1 MGHGYTVYFLPNRST
16 RHKVLLAVYG
26 VLVLLGIGVV
36 LVLHQVDRKGRYREA
51 FSTIGTISQTA
62 AGQVNA
68 GHVGLLLDKYVEPGT
83 IIKHT
88 QDAWYYVMHD
98 QLRRSVEMHEDL
110 LPALLVAT
118 DPELGDLITVAT
130 SDKKPTWRA
139 TFIRDRSLIERL
151 AKGGATRMQLD
162 GIEQLVHSAPVVDL
176 NGVTVAYVVTR
187 MPEAPLD
194 IAIRTALWRNMGIT
208 LFVLLLIGALLF
220 RSVGGWLRADEL
232 AQEQLTHAHLGI
244 TDSIA
249 YAGKIQRA
257 LVPGPAMYDA
267 LFEGAFIIDRP
278 KHMVSGDFHW
288 CQRISETER
297 LVATADC
304 TGHGLPGAMLAA
316 IGCSLLNEVVAN
328 HPQKDPAELLG
339 ILNTRLTTTLHQQG
353 VSRGA
358 GDGMDIALC
367 RIDLQAREILF
378 AGAMRPLYWLH
389 QGQLTVINGDRK
401 PIGGSQHELDRS
413 FTCHRLAFTPG
424 DRIYLFS
431 DGYVDQFGGP
441 DRKRF
446 MSQRLHQLLADH
458 RDLSMP
464 QQAELL
470 ERAFDAWKGTEEQ
483 VDDVCM
489 LGLAV

>member
-1 MGHGYTVYFLPNRST
+1 
-16 RHKVLLAVYG
+16 
-26 VLVLLGIGVV
+26 
-36 LVLHQVDRKGRYREA
+36 
-51 FSTIGTISQTA
+51 
-62 AGQVNA
+62 
-68 GHVGLLLDKYVEPGT
+68 
-83 IIKHT
+83 
-88 QDAWYYVMHD
+88 
-98 QLRRSVEMHEDL
+98 
-110 LPALLVAT
+110 
-118 DPELGDLITVAT
+118 
-130 SDKKPTWRA
+130 
-139 TFIRDRSLIERL
+139 
-151 AKGGATRMQLD
+151 
-162 GIEQLVHSAPVVDL
+162 
-176 NGVTVAYVVTR
+176 
-187 MPEAPLD
+187 
-194 IAIRTALWRNMGIT
+194 
-208 LFVLLLIGALLF
+208 
-220 RSVGGWLRADEL
+220 
-232 AQEQLTHAHLGI
+232 
-244 TDSIA
+244 
-249 YAGKIQRA
+249 
-257 LVPGPAMYDA
+257 
-267 LFEGAFIIDRP
+267 
-278 KHMVSGDFHW
+278 
-288 CQRISETER
+288 
-297 LVATADC
+297 
-304 TGHGLPGAMLAA
+304 MLAA